1 MPQRGPY
8 LAVLGGAVAC
18 YAALGAV
25 LRLLP
30 HLALGPATLGLAV
43 GAPALTAVLARPL
56 AGRLADR
63 HGPRIVV
70 LAGTVVM
77 ALAAAPLL
85 AGDPTPVLLA
95 SRLGAGLGEGVMMSA
110 AVLWLLRLAGE

>member
-30 HLALGPATLGLAV
+30 HLALGPALLGLAV

-56 AGRLADR
+56 GGRLGDAV
-63 HGPRIVV
+63 GPRAIV
-70 LAGTVVM
+70 LGGTATM
-77 ALAAAPLL
+77 ALAGLPLVF
-85 AGDPTPVLLA
+85 GHPTWLLLA
-95 SRLGAGLGEGVMMSA
+95 SRLGAGIGEGVMMS
-110 AVLWLLRLAGE
+110 

>member
-30 HLALGPATLGLAV
+30 HLALGPALVGLAV

-56 AGRLADR
+56 GGRLGDR
-63 HGPRIVV
+63 HGPRTVV
-70 LAGTVVM
+70 LGGTAFM
-77 ALAAAPLL
+77 AIAAAPLL
-85 AGDPTPVLLA
+85 FGHPTWLLLA
-95 SRLGAGLGEGVMMSA
+95 SRLGAGAGEGVMMSA
-110 AVLWLLRLAGE
+110 AVLWLL